1 MRAQIRAIDL
11 LFHGAAQRQPERGRN
26 CFQTPELVLAEMD
39 AAGVEAAFVSQCKK
53 WSCERQWMCV
63 DTRLEDVLHYTQASP
78 RFFGLAGYNP
88 FDIAESMREI
98 ELAVAGHGFRG
109 IFFHAASF
117 RLPLTGALMYPLFA
131 KAVELGVPVLAPSVD
146 ETPHGEDLRRLFTNF
161 PELVL
166 IVAPPR
172 PDPRDLSGLADACE
186 NLYFAFDPVALARL
200 AAMPQSADLFTAPI
214 FQERCMWGSNGVP
227 WPDALRACQSLPL
240 LSETAALF
248 LRDNAVRVFAL
259 DRSLPARTP
268 RSAMQE
274 ILAVER

>member
-1 MRAQIRAIDL
+1 MRAQTRTIDL
-11 LFHGAAQRQPERGRN
+11 LFHGTARHQAERNRN
-26 CFQTPELVLAEMD
+26 CFQTPALTLTEMD
-39 AAGVEAAFVSQCKK
+39 AAGVEAVFVSQCKK

-63 DTRLEDVLHYTQASP
+63 DTRLDDVLHYTQASA

-98 ELAVAGHGFRG
+98 EQAVAGHGFRG
-109 IFFHAASF
+109 IFLHAASF

-131 KAVELGVPVLAPSVD
+131 KAVELGVPVLAQLVD
-146 ETPHGEDLRRLFTNF
+146 EAPHAEDLHRLFTHF

-172 PDPRDLSGLADACE
+172 PDPRDLSDLAATCE
-186 NLYFAFDPVALARL
+186 NLYFALDPVALARL
-200 AAMPQSADLFTAPI
+200 AAMPQAADFFAAPM

-227 WPDALRACQSLPL
+227 WTDALLACKSLPL
-240 LSETAALF
+240 LPETAALF
-248 LRDNAVRVFAL
+248 LRDNAIRVFAL
-259 DRSLPARTP
+259 DRPLPARTP